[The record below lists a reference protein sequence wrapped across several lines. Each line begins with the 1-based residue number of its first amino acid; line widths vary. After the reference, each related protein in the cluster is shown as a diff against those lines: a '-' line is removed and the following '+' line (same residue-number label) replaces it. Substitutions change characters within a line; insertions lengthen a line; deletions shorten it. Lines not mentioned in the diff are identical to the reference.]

1 MDTSTQASTRSKC
14 RLGSRRNENEAAKN
28 KRGVL
33 IHVKHVSAYFSQF
46 PTEFVANIK
55 AAYGME

>member
-1 MDTSTQASTRSKC
+1 MDTSTQASTRSKW
-14 RLGSRRNENEAAKN
+14 
-28 KRGVL
+28 VL